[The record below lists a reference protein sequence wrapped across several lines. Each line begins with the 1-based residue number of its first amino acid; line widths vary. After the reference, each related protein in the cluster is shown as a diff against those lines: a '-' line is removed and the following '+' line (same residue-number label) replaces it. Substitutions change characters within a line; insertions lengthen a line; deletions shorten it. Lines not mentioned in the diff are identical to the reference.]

1 MNVLYAGIDNP
12 IDISVPGVGSD
23 KVRATM
29 KNGTID
35 KGKLKN
41 TKGEFFPGDWKALP
55 SSEAIGQIAQI
66 IVSAEINGKLQQFPP
81 RDFRIKPIPKPVA
94 TFGNKSG
101 DIKLTKDEILLQSA
115 VFANLEGFDFD
126 LRYNITEFRISIQ
139 DKGFDFSAD
148 SKNNRITPEQKAL
161 LQRLTKGKKLFIEG
175 IQAVG
180 PDKRPQTLSPIIVT
194 VN

>member
-1 MNVLYAGIDNP
+1 MNVLYAGIENP

-29 KNGTID
+29 KNGTIN

-55 SSEAIGQIAQI
+55 ASEAIGQIGQI
-66 IVSAEINGKLQQFPP
+66 IVSAEINGRVQQFPA
-81 RDFRIKPIPKPVA
+81 RDFRIKAIPKPVA
-94 TFGNKSG
+94 TFANKSG
-101 DIKLTKDEILLQSA
+101 EAKITKDEILAQQA

-126 LRYNITEFRISIQ
+126 LRYNVTEFSISIN
-139 DKGFDFSAD
+139 DKGFDFTAKSP
-148 SKNNRITPEQKAL
+148 NNRITPEQKAL
-161 LQRLTKGKKLFIEG
+161 LQRLTRGKKLFIEG
-175 IQAVG
+175 VQAVG
-180 PDKRPQTLSPIIVT
+180 PDKRPQTLSPVIIT